1 MIIWLLN
8 VLWWNFNDKINIRRR
23 ENNNREWTI
32 NSRQSL
38 CHPQEERKG
47 EF

>member
-8 VLWWNFNDKINIRRR
+8 VLWWNFNDKINIR
-23 ENNNREWTI
+23 NREWTI